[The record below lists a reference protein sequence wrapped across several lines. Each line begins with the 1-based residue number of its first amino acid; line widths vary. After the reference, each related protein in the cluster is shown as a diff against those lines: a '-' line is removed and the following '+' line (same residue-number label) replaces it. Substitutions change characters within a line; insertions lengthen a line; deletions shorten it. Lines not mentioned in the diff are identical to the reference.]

1 MRLYFSYFS
10 MHLKSQM
17 QYKSNF
23 VMLLLGQFLVA
34 FASIIGI
41 VFLFA
46 RFHQVDGFTFSE
58 VLLCY
63 AAILMAFTLAE
74 TFGRGFDR
82 FPVIISNGEFDRTLV
97 RPRSLVF
104 QVLVSQIDLTRLGRL
119 LQALLVFAWALPR
132 SGVAWTPDK
141 VLTLALMVVCGA
153 ALFFALFVVYAALSF
168 FTLEGLEFM
177 NILTDGGREFGS
189 YPFSIYGKEVL
200 RFVTW
205 VIPLALVQYY
215 PLLYLTG
222 RSANALYML
231 TPVLSL
237 LFLLPAWA
245 LWRVGLR
252 HYKSTGS

>member
-1 MRLYFSYFS
+1 M
-10 MHLKSQM
+10 
-17 QYKSNF
+17 
-23 VMLLLGQFLVA
+23 
-34 FASIIGI
+34 
-41 VFLFA
+41 
-46 RFHQVDGFTFSE
+46 
-58 VLLCY
+58 
-63 AAILMAFTLAE
+63 
-74 TFGRGFDR
+74 
-82 FPVIISNGEFDRTLV
+82 
-97 RPRSLVF
+97 RPRKPVR
-104 QVLVSQIDLTRLGRL
+104 QVLVSQIDLTRLCRL
-119 LQALLVFAWALPR
+119 LQELLVFACALPR
-132 SGVAWTPDK
+132 SGVAWTPDN
-141 VLTLALMVVCGA
+141 VLTLALMVFCGA

-222 RSANALYML
+222 RSANVLHML

>member
-1 MRLYFSYFS
+1 MRLYLSYFS

-17 QYKSNF
+17 QYKGNF

-82 FPVIISNGEFDRTLV
+82 FPVIISNGEFDRALV

-119 LQALLVFAWALPR
+119 LQALLVFAWTLPR

-222 RSANALYML
+222 RSANALHML